1 MLCIFKGTSLKKLF
15 AHSCTS
21 WGRYSIVHALKRHG
35 QCRVLS
41 SPDWKFWAIHS
52 ECLGQDHEWLG
63 MPFWKKKNFFFQKVF
78 EESSG
83 VLRSAFRKNTL
94 TARHKIEWTESR
106 YREDVLWFGH
116 LIAWK
121 KNCTLVGNVCSCKKL
136 RIEREAI
143 EYERYFLRLTIWRK
157 SRGSGSV

>member
-1 MLCIFKGTSLKKLF
+1 MYLLRQVFHCPCLEKTWAVQSSLLTRLKILSHPFRVPGTRPWM
-15 AHSCTS
+15 A
-21 WGRYSIVHALKRHG
+21 RN
-35 QCRVLS
+35 
-41 SPDWKFWAIHS
+41 AIL
-52 ECLGQDHEWLG
+52 E
-63 MPFWKKKNFFFQKVF
+63 KKNFFFQKVF

-121 KNCTLVGNVCSCKKL
+121 KNYTLVGNVCSCKKL